1 MWTPFEL
8 KCLSDL
14 NDSKSI
20 DTVCT
25 TEELALIAKNSTRLS
40 NLKNSV
46 FVPIHNQPV
55 YKYLT
60 DLSLTFSQEKTI
72 RITKICPADEM
83 HVADWL
89 ENIGQCLRFQTLGV
103 WVGCSYLMLNKEN
116 DMVYVYCAKDIGMFS
131 TKLETKVFKLI
142 RNSILI

>member
-25 TEELALIAKNSTRLS
+25 TEELALISKNSTRLS
-40 NLKNSV
+40 NLRNSV

-55 YKYLT
+55 Y
-60 DLSLTFSQEKTI
+60 
-72 RITKICPADEM
+72 
-83 HVADWL
+83 
-89 ENIGQCLRFQTLGV
+89 
-103 WVGCSYLMLNKEN
+103 
-116 DMVYVYCAKDIGMFS
+116 
-131 TKLETKVFKLI
+131 
-142 RNSILI
+142 

>member
-8 KCLSDL
+8 KCLSEL

-40 NLKNSV
+40 NLRNSV

-60 DLSLTFSQEKTI
+60 DLSLTFS
-72 RITKICPADEM
+72 
-83 HVADWL
+83 
-89 ENIGQCLRFQTLGV
+89 
-103 WVGCSYLMLNKEN
+103 
-116 DMVYVYCAKDIGMFS
+116 
-131 TKLETKVFKLI
+131 
-142 RNSILI
+142 

>member
-25 TEELALIAKNSTRLS
+25 TEELALIGKNSTRLS
-40 NLKNSV
+40 NLRNSI

-55 YKYLT
+55 YEYQRVL
-60 DLSLTFSQEKTI
+60 LLTFS
-72 RITKICPADEM
+72 
-83 HVADWL
+83 
-89 ENIGQCLRFQTLGV
+89 
-103 WVGCSYLMLNKEN
+103 
-116 DMVYVYCAKDIGMFS
+116 
-131 TKLETKVFKLI
+131 
-142 RNSILI
+142 